1 MDTPVIIVIV
11 VALLLL
17 IVGTAVLL
25 SRRKGTAEAAAQT
38 TPPPGPAPASLGS
51 RKQEMQNRIAEFMER
66 DLFCLVIQPII
77 DFRADKVCGG
87 EVLSRLNH
95 PERGVIFPDDF
106 LPAVNNQGLH
116 TKFDYYIFQKSCAW
130 MSRTRTQSD
139 KMEFLSCNFNR
150 KTLSEEGVAQELIR
164 IADRYGVPHK
174 ELAIEITEQ
183 YPQSNDPMFV
193 ENLKQLHAAGFRI
206 FLDDYGQ
213 GCTSEQELTQYPL
226 DVVKIDRSMLVAAAT
241 EEGRAGFLQAVAL
254 ANRVGALI
262 TCEGIE
268 TEEQNSFVRETGCHY
283 GQGFLFF
290 KPMDLNQAYEMME
303 KSSIL

>member
-11 VALLLL
+11 AALLL
-17 IVGTAVLL
+17 VVAAAVLL
-25 SRRKGTAEAAAQT
+25 FRKKSKAEASSQAT
-38 TPPPGPAPASLGS
+38 STPCPAPASLDS
-51 RKQEMQNRIAEFMER
+51 RKQEVQNRIAEFMER

-106 LPAVNNQGLH
+106 LPAVNSQGLH
-116 TKFDYYIFQKSCAW
+116 AKFDYYIFQKSCAW

-139 KMEFLSCNFNR
+139 KMEFLSCNFSR
-150 KTLSEEGVAQELIR
+150 KTLSEEGSAQELVR
-164 IADRYGVPHK
+164 IADRYGVPHS
-174 ELAIEITEQ
+174 ELAIEIIEQ
-183 YPQSNDPMFV
+183 YPQTNDPRFLN
-193 ENLKQLHAAGFRI
+193 NLKQLKAAGFRI
-206 FLDDYGQ
+206 FLDDYGK
-213 GCTSEQELTQYPL
+213 GVTSESELTQYPL
-226 DVVKIDRSMLVAAAT
+226 DVVKIDRSMLVAAETEDGKADFQQTVAMAT
-241 EEGRAGFLQAVAL
+241 RA
-254 ANRVGALI
+254 GALI

-268 TEEQNSFVRETGCHY
+268 TEEQNSFARQAGCHY

-303 KSSIL
+303 KGSIL